1 MNRLITKPF
10 LVAVLAIFLFTS
22 CAPLPKPGTALI
34 QEERETA
41 RKSCITRYTAGG
53 AVGGGILGG
62 LLGGKK
68 TKVQSALIGA
78 AAGGALAFALAW
90 GHCLNVYSDLKSYPV
105 ADAKT
110 TARQIGY
117 KPSQGYVTKIKNFSL
132 NPKSVSPG
140 GKVKINGSYYI
151 LAPEGNKDVTVTETR
166 TVYFFDSSEDKW
178 KELGAVD
185 QEVTAALGTRKAE
198 GSFEMPPDVPEGR
211 YKITFKVSAKGEE
224 DEATRE
230 MTVKRG

>member
-1 MNRLITKPF
+1 MNRLITRP
-10 LVAVLAIFLFTS
+10 LLSAVLVVFMLTS
-22 CAPLPKPGTALI
+22 CAPLPKPGTALTP
-34 QEERETA
+34 EERESA
-41 RKSCITRYTAGG
+41 RKSCIARYTAGG

-68 TKVQSALIGA
+68 TKLQSALIGA

-105 ADAKT
+105 ADART

-117 KPSQGYVTKIKNFSL
+117 NPSQGYVTKIKNFSL
-132 NPKSVSPG
+132 NPQNVSPG
-140 GKVKINGSYYI
+140 GKVRLNGSYYI
-151 LAPEGNKDVTVTETR
+151 MAPEGDKDIKVTESR
-166 TVYFFDSSEDKW
+166 TVHFFDSSEGKW
-178 KELGAVD
+178 KELGTVD

-230 MTVKRG
+230 MTVKKG